1 MSDIEKQ
8 TREYLKAMYG
18 LGTPSADILPA
29 QNIPAVLAF
38 ARANRWII
46 EGPKAVTALHRWA
59 SSSLQSKVPLSAFGE
74 CERPGGR
81 TRHPG
86 LEMLSH
92 C

>member
-46 EGPKAVTALHRWA
+46 EGPEGGHGLT
-59 SSSLQSKVPLSAFGE
+59 PLGVKQL
-74 CERPGGR
+74 
-81 TRHPG
+81 TK
-86 LEMLSH
+86 
-92 C
+92 